1 MLDSNMRRLLE
12 SAFSDFDLKESATI
26 LEADEDEENGYD
38 GVQDFSYDN
47 AGMEELGSFLDTYGA
62 DPDEEELPVEVVDL
76 EADSEN
82 DLKQSYIGKVIVDC
96 STCHGNLYLDP
107 DELTVNEDGESTF
120 DGECP
125 YCMSDSGFTV
135 IGEVQPYEPGVDAED
150 MEDELEDGEDI
161 DIDAMEE
168 EPVEDELP
176 EEDEEFEE
184 SLQLEDY
191 ADSKSMDAV
200 DALKGEPSLHRRKD
214 NIKEDD
220 AINGESENA
229 KKIVGTKTYKESLLK
244 EGFDETPCCFNCA
257 YHYDDWCAS
266 LDKKVDPDY
275 CCSEFISEDDVDYD
289 DFYENYDGTTP
300 QTEQGGK
307 DAPVSPDFPMGKEEP
322 VEQTSRGGKPK
333 LENLS
338 EKRGIPQ
345 TAGRGT
351 PKVSKDA
358 PKGKA
363 KSVPQTE
370 RGGKAMA
377 EAVTLDTM
385 DDVTVS
391 QTPGGGIS
399 VSSEPAEGMMDGQ
412 AEIEMI
418 APISDEVEAELPPEA
433 LPLDDEEGM
442 GDDLGMDDMGME
454 EPPMDDLGMGDDM
467 GMEDEED
474 IPVDDFDED
483 SFDEL
488 GEAFLMNTYDNV
500 AGFRTTMCEMVNES
514 LNITGEITFTSGKKG
529 MTTFAFTPKAKKN
542 GVLTFEGLNKQITP
556 ARGTLAANAT
566 VKGNKL
572 VFEKMAYSYKRGLNE
587 SAVQGVVKTNPSK

>member
-1 MLDSNMRRLLE
+1 MLNSSMRNLLTE
-12 SAFSDFDLKESATI
+12 AFADFDLMESATI
-26 LEADEDEENGYD
+26 TEADDEEKEYD
-38 GVQDFSYDN
+38 GIQSFSYDN
-47 AGMEELGSFLDTYGA
+47 AGVDELNSFLDTYGA
-62 DPDEEELPVEVVDL
+62 DPDAEENEPVEVVDM
-76 EADSEN
+76 EAEDEN
-82 DLKQSYIGKVIVDC
+82 DIKQSYIGKVIVDC
-96 STCHGNLYLDP
+96 NTCHGNIYLNP

-125 YCMSDSGFTV
+125 YCMSNSGFTV

-176 EEDEEFEE
+176 EEEEEEFEE

-200 DALKGEPSLHRRKD
+200 DGLKGEKSLHRRAD

-229 KKIVGTKTYKESLLK
+229 KKIVGTKTYKENY
-244 EGFDETPCCFNCA
+244 DET
-257 YHYDDWCAS
+257 
-266 LDKKVDPDY
+266 V
-275 CCSEFISEDDVDYD
+275 
-289 DFYENYDGTTP
+289 P
-300 QTEQGGK
+300 QTEVASD

-322 VEQTSRGGKPK
+322 VEQTEKGGEPK
-333 LENLS
+333 LESVVNEARQSDYGHTRGKSDIYDKFTDKVEYEVSSNVDGKICKCIDLADAKATIKEMQAEDRKDPERKGKVKYSYKKLDENLS

-385 DDVTVS
+385 DDVTVT
-391 QTPGGGIS
+391 QTPDGGVS
-399 VSSEPAEGMMDGQ
+399 VTSEPAEAMMDNM

-433 LPLDDEEGM
+433 LPIEDEEPM
-442 GDDLGMDDMGME
+442 MDEMPME
-454 EPPMDDLGMGDDM
+454 EPPMDEEPIEDF
-467 GMEDEED
+467 DEED
-474 IPVDDFDED
+474 WAEIM
-483 SFDEL
+483 
-488 GEAFLMNTYDNV
+488 GKNTD
-500 AGFRTTMCEMVNES
+500 
-514 LNITGEITFTSGKKG
+514 
-529 MTTFAFTPKAKKN
+529 
-542 GVLTFEGLNKQITP
+542 
-556 ARGTLAANAT
+556 
-566 VKGNKL
+566 
-572 VFEKMAYSYKRGLNE
+572 
-587 SAVQGVVKTNPSK
+587 

>member
-1 MLDSNMRRLLE
+1 MLNSSMRTLLE
-12 SAFSDFDLKESATI
+12 SAFQDFDLMESATI
-26 LEADEDEENGYD
+26 MEADDEEKEYD
-38 GVQDFSYDN
+38 GIQSFDYDN
-47 AGMEELGSFLDTYGA
+47 AGVDELDSFLDTYGA
-62 DPDEEELPVEVVDL
+62 DPDAEENEPVEVIDM
-76 EADSEN
+76 EAEDES
-82 DLKQSYIGKVIVDC
+82 DIKQSYIGKVIVDC
-96 STCHGNLYLDP
+96 DVCHGNIYLNP

-120 DGECP
+120 DGECQ

-184 SLQLEDY
+184 SLNLTEIRSRRGKNESFS
-191 ADSKSMDAV
+191 DSKSMDAV
-200 DALKGEPSLHRRKD
+200 DSLKGEKSLHRRAD

-229 KKIVGTKTYKESLLK
+229 KKIVGTKTYKENY
-244 EGFDETPCCFNCA
+244 DET
-257 YHYDDWCAS
+257 
-266 LDKKVDPDY
+266 V
-275 CCSEFISEDDVDYD
+275 
-289 DFYENYDGTTP
+289 P
-300 QTEQGGK
+300 QTERASD

-333 LENLS
+333 LEACNDEDGEDSLEENLS

-385 DDVTVS
+385 DDVTVT
-391 QTPGGGIS
+391 QTPDGGVS
-399 VSSEPAEGMMDGQ
+399 VTSEPAEAMMDGT

-454 EPPMDDLGMGDDM
+454 EPPMDDLGMGDNM
-467 GMEDEED
+467 GLEDEED

-500 AGFRTTMCEMVNES
+500 AGFRTTMCEMINEA

-529 MTTFAFTPKAKKN
+529 MTTFTFTPKAKKN